1 MQALNEPDLGLARL
15 CAALES
21 APISTLTTLKNA
33 LDNHLENSNNQEDED
48 KNPSEC
54 PRTRNKS
61 INKFMLQFNQL
72 TPRPWLRR
80 IQLTPHG

>member
-21 APISTLTTLKNA
+21 APISTLTTLKNV
-33 LDNHLENSNNQEDED
+33 LESHLSHSNNQEDKD
-48 KNPSEC
+48 KNSSEH

-72 TPRPWLRR
+72 NPRP
-80 IQLTPHG
+80 